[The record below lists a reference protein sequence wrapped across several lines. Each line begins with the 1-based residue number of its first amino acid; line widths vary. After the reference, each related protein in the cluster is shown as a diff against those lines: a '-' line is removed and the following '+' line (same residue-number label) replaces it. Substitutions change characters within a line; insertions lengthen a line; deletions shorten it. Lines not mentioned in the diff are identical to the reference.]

1 LVEWLLY
8 TIIVKSRKIIAGVDE
23 VGRGSLVGSVFSAAV
38 IFEPSIYI
46 ENLVDSKKLTKKN
59 RIKLSNII
67 ITNSLSVSIGVA
79 TKDEIDDINIH
90 HASLLSMKRAVENL
104 SITPDKVY
112 FDGLYVPDLNIES
125 HAIVRGDSKIREIS
139 AASIIAKVARDNEM
153 THLNKI
159 FSIYDFIKNKGYGTP
174 RHLEAISFFGKT
186 IHHRESFLKL

>member
-1 LVEWLLY
+1 M
-8 TIIVKSRKIIAGVDE
+8 KSRKIIAGVDE

-38 IFEPSIYI
+38 IFHPSIHI
-46 ENLVDSKKLTKKN
+46 KNLADSKKLSPKK

-67 ITNSLSVSIGVA
+67 ISNSLCVSIGVA

-90 HASLLSMKRAVENL
+90 HATLMSMKRAIDNL
-104 SITPDKVY
+104 SVIPDKIY

-125 HAIVRGDSKIREIS
+125 HAIVKGDRKIREIS

-153 THLNKI
+153 NHLNNK
-159 FSIYDFIKNKGYGTP
+159 FTIYDFIKNKGYGTP
-174 RHLEAISFFGKT
+174 DHLQAISFFGKT